1 MTRIISIKT
10 KIGWISAFESE
21 EKIVRIKFG
30 KEKKQ
35 NKSKILKIFS

>member
-1 MTRIISIKT
+1 MIRIISIKT

-30 KEKKQ
+30 KEK
-35 NKSKILKIFS
+35 NKIKVKH